1 MPGRNGRELEESPA
15 SAGIAVAK
23 LRAPLVPGDL
33 EEVLLDAVVEPRA
46 AEDQFSEP
54 IDERFVPHDGEPL
67 PVPDEVVS
75 ELAPRVRDP
84 SVGGQ
89 LDEVA
94 GLVLLQL
101 PGLDETQLDRGGV
114 DALLEIG
121 LIEAEPIAEELHH
134 EVVAGEVIGLGHA
147 ALRITSDP
155 RSTVS
160 CMYEGTWR
168 MTPCPRP
175 EVTALARE
183 LGLSETTA
191 SVLVRRGY
199 DDPGKAQAFLD
210 ADVPEHDPFLLGD
223 MEAACAAIRSAIDSG
238 KPICVHGDYDV
249 DGICATGLAVTV
261 LRELGAQVSWHL
273 PSRFEEGY
281 GVSRETL
288 ARLAEEGCGL
298 VLTVD
303 CGITAV
309 EEVAGAKAAG
319 LDVVVTD
326 HHRPGETL
334 PDCPVVATR
343 PSEYPFPEL
352 CGTGV
357 VYKLAQAL
365 GAEGLDRRLDLVALA
380 TVADVVPLLDENRGL
395 VAAGLKRLAVTTNPG
410 LRALMKAA
418 RVDPATADA
427 GAIGFRLAPRINAA
441 GRLGHPGTAL
451 ELLLTEDSKEAD
463 RLAGELETLNR
474 DRQAVEDR
482 ILREALA
489 QVAEWPEANQ
499 RRRGYVLAGED
510 WHRGVIGIV
519 ASRLVER
526 FHRPVVLI
534 AGGEEE
540 WTGSGRSIPAFDLH
554 GALGACASL
563 LGRWGGHR
571 AAAGLSI
578 KPDNVEAFA
587 EAFAAEAAAALAED
601 DLAPVVHVDA
611 VVRGTELSLGLCD
624 ELERLAP
631 FGLGNP
637 GVTLLAVGC
646 ELSELGAVG
655 EGKHLKLAVKADG
668 ARSGAIAFGQGS
680 QLDRYRRPVRYDV
693 AFKLAA
699 NHWNGTVS
707 PQLVVKRIFDSPD
720 RFDDL
725 RNGLVAEW
733 KAGPD
738 AWSDFARAVFAELGV
753 QDGGAWR
760 SLVESETFR
769 AALKEPMPLA
779 A

>member
-1 MPGRNGRELEESPA
+1 
-15 SAGIAVAK
+15 
-23 LRAPLVPGDL
+23 
-33 EEVLLDAVVEPRA
+33 VVEPRA
-46 AEDQFSEP
+46 PEDQFSEP
-54 IDERFVPHDGEPL
+54 VHERFIPHDCNAL
-67 PVPDEVVS
+67 PVANEITA
-75 ELAPRVRDP
+75 ELAPRLCDSPVC
-84 SVGGQ
+84 GQ
-89 LDEVA
+89 LDEII
-94 GLVLLQL
+94 GLFFLELAE
-101 PGLDETQLDRGGV
+101 LDEAELHGCR
-114 DALLEIG
+114 AHPLLEIR
-121 LIEAEPIAEELHH
+121 LVEAEAVAEELDDV
-134 EVVAGEVIGLGHA
+134 VVAREVIGLRQDR
-147 ALRITSDP
+147 LRIPSDP
-155 RSTVS
+155 GFTVC

-168 MTPCPRP
+168 LTPCPRP
-175 EVTALARE
+175 EVTALAGA
-183 LGLSETTA
+183 LNLSETTA

-199 DDPGKAQAFLD
+199 GDPGKAKAFL
-210 ADVPEHDPFLLGD
+210 AAELPGHDPFLLGN
-223 MEAACAAIRSAIDSG
+223 MEAACASIRAAIESG

-249 DGICATGLAVTV
+249 DGICATALAVTV
-261 LRELGAQVSWHL
+261 LRGLGAEVSWHL

-281 GVSRETL
+281 GVSRQTL
-288 ARLAEEGCGL
+288 GRLVEEGCGL

-309 EEVAGAKAAG
+309 EEVAEARAAG

-326 HHRPGETL
+326 HHRPGEVL

-343 PSEYPFPEL
+343 PSAYPFPEL

-357 VYKLAQAL
+357 VYKLAEAL
-365 GAEGLDRRLDLVALA
+365 GVEDLHRQLDLVALA

-395 VAAGLKRLAVTTNPG
+395 VAAGMKRLARTTNLG
-410 LRALMKAA
+410 LRALMATA
-418 RVDPATADA
+418 RVDPAIVDA

-451 ELLLTEDSKEAD
+451 DLLLTEDPKEAE
-463 RLAGELETLNR
+463 RLAAELETLNR
-474 DRQAVEDR
+474 DRQGVEDR

-489 QVAEWPEANQ
+489 QVAEWPEAKQ
-499 RRRGYVLAGED
+499 RRRAYVLAGED

-534 AGGEEE
+534 AGGEGE
-540 WTGSGRSIPAFDLH
+540 WTGSGRSIPSFDLH
-554 GALGACASL
+554 GALGASSHL

-578 KPDNVEAFA
+578 LPENIPAFADAFA
-587 EAFAAEAAAALAED
+587 EHAARELIEE
-601 DLAPVVHVDA
+601 DLAPLVHVDA
-611 VVRGTELSLGLCD
+611 VAKGTDLTLDLCE

-646 ELSELGAVG
+646 ELSELGSVG
-655 EGKHLKLAVKADG
+655 EGKHLKLAVTADG

-680 QLDRYRRPVRYDV
+680 QLDRYRSPVRYDV

-707 PQLVVKRIFDSPD
+707 PQLVVKRIFDTPD

-725 RNGLVAEW
+725 RLGLIAEW
-733 KAGPD
+733 KAGPG
-738 AWSDFARAVFAELGV
+738 AWSDFARAVFGELGIAE
-753 QDGGAWR
+753 GGAWR
-760 SLVESETFR
+760 SLVESDTFR
-769 AALKEPMPLA
+769 AALLEPVPLA